1 MRRVNFLA
9 AFLLAATASSGQA
22 LQPAQADETEAL
34 PPSVLERQPT
44 EWPAS
49 QPGAWR
55 DWKAEDQP
63 PPELAALVQQVV
75 AASGAGDLP
84 RALEVLFVLL
94 EAAPDYPSALHQA
107 GIIYFRLRRY
117 GDAAVALERY
127 LAVVP
132 GRVVDTR
139 ALGHCYYTLGD
150 YEKALAHY
158 ALVLAQRPE
167 SVEALRGKGLA
178 EMRLGQTSA
187 ALTTLARVLKLD
199 PRHAN
204 AQTWI
209 AQILFDEERAP
220 EALKAAQR
228 GRDLD
233 PFEPRA
239 WFLLSQIHYDLG
251 QNEEGDGARKR
262 FDELSLIAQELRAAE
277 ARLLYDPRQPAVY
290 AELVALNRR
299 AGNGV
304 RARHWMVRW
313 IQTAPQDVDL
323 RLQALDLAL
332 WMGDDPGAA
341 ACAEALWTLAGDS
354 LAVWQRLAR
363 YHAGRRDRIKQVA
376 AEEQVARL
384 KAQR

>member
-1 MRRVNFLA
+1 M
-9 AFLLAATASSGQA
+9 
-22 LQPAQADETEAL
+22 
-34 PPSVLERQPT
+34 
-44 EWPAS
+44 
-49 QPGAWR
+49 
-55 DWKAEDQP
+55 
-63 PPELAALVQQVV
+63 
-75 AASGAGDLP
+75 
-84 RALEVLFVLL
+84 
-94 EAAPDYPSALHQA
+94 
-107 GIIYFRLRRY
+107 
-117 GDAAVALERY
+117 
-127 LAVVP
+127 
-132 GRVVDTR
+132 
-139 ALGHCYYTLGD
+139 
-150 YEKALAHY
+150 
-158 ALVLAQRPE
+158 
-167 SVEALRGKGLA
+167 
-178 EMRLGQTSA
+178 
-187 ALTTLARVLKLD
+187 
-199 PRHAN
+199 
-204 AQTWI
+204 
-209 AQILFDEERAP
+209 
-220 EALKAAQR
+220 KAAQR

-332 WMGDDPGAA
+332 WMGDDPGAV